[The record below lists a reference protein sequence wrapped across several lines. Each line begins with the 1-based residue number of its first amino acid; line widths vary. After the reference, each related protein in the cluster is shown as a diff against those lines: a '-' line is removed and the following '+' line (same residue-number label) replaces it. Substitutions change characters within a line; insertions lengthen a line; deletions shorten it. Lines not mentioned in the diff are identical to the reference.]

1 MLNIREYNKMTK
13 KKKSPVTEEAQ
24 NEELQEEL
32 QTEDKPEI
40 IEPVVTEA
48 EEINDLKNQLLRT
61 LADNENNRRRYE
73 KEKEDLSAYI
83 ISNFAKE
90 MLSVL
95 DNLQRAIEVSSKIN
109 IEDDKIDKNTLDFIE
124 GVKLTEK
131 QLTSI
136 NEKFKITKVDSLNS
150 KFDPNMH
157 QAMFEIENDEE
168 EEVTILQVIQ
178 DGFKIEERILRP
190 ALVGV
195 SKKKGENKDKN
206 EENKEDS
213 AN

>member
-1 MLNIREYNKMTK
+1 MTK
-13 KKKSPVTEEAQ
+13 KKKSPITKEAQ
-24 NEELQEEL
+24 NEESQEDL
-32 QTEDKPEI
+32 QTEDKSEI

-95 DNLQRAIEVSSKIN
+95 DNLQRAIVVSSKIDT
-109 IEDDKIDKNTLDFIE
+109 EDDKIDKNTLDFIE

-131 QLTSI
+131 QLNSI
-136 NEKFKITKVDSLNS
+136 NEKFKITKVDSLNN

-157 QAMFEIENDEE
+157 QAMFEIENEDEE
-168 EEVTILQVIQ
+168 EGTILQVIQ
-178 DGFKIEERILRP
+178 DGFKIEDRLLRP

-195 SKKKGENKDKN
+195 SKKKSK
-206 EENKEDS
+206 
-213 AN
+213 

>member
-1 MLNIREYNKMTK
+1 MTK
-13 KKKSPVTEEAQ
+13 KKKSSVTEEAQ

-32 QTEDKPEI
+32 QTGDKPEI

-73 KEKEDLSAYI
+73 KEKEDLSTYI

-95 DNLQRAIEVSSKIN
+95 DNLHRAIEVSSKIDTK
-109 IEDDKIDKNTLDFIE
+109 DDKIDKNTLDFIE

-131 QLTSI
+131 QLSSI
-136 NEKFKITKVDSLNS
+136 NEKFKITKVDSLNN

-157 QAMFEIENDEE
+157 QAMFEIENDDEE
-168 EEVTILQVIQ
+168 EGTILQVIQ
-178 DGFKIEERILRP
+178 DGFKIEDRLLRP

-195 SKKKGENKDKN
+195 SKKISK
-206 EENKEDS
+206 
-213 AN
+213 

>member
-1 MLNIREYNKMTK
+1 MTK
-13 KKKSPVTEEAQ
+13 KKKSPITEGAQ
-24 NEELQEEL
+24 NEELQEDL

-73 KEKEDLSAYI
+73 KEKEDLSTYI

-95 DNLQRAIEVSSKIN
+95 DNLQRAIEVSGKIDT
-109 IEDDKIDKNTLDFIE
+109 EDDKIDKNTLDFIE

-131 QLTSI
+131 QLSSI
-136 NEKFKITKVDSLNS
+136 NEKFKITKVDSLNN

-157 QAMFEIENDEE
+157 QAMFEIENDDEE
-168 EEVTILQVIQ
+168 EGTILQVVQ
-178 DGFKIEERILRP
+178 DGFKIEDRLLRP

-195 SKKKGENKDKN
+195 SKKKSK
-206 EENKEDS
+206 
-213 AN
+213 

>member
-1 MLNIREYNKMTK
+1 MTK

-73 KEKEDLSAYI
+73 KEKEDLSTYI

-109 IEDDKIDKNTLDFIE
+109 TEDDKIDKNTLDFIE

-131 QLTSI
+131 QLSSI
-136 NEKFKITKVDSLNS
+136 NEKFKITKVDSLNN

-157 QAMFEIENDEE
+157 QAMFEIENDDEE
-168 EEVTILQVIQ
+168 EGTILQVVQ
-178 DGFKIEERILRP
+178 DGFKIEDRLLRP

-195 SKKKGENKDKN
+195 SKKKSK
-206 EENKEDS
+206 
-213 AN
+213 

>member
-1 MLNIREYNKMTK
+1 MTK

-24 NEELQEEL
+24 NEELQEDL

-109 IEDDKIDKNTLDFIE
+109 TEDDKIDKNTLDFIE

-168 EEVTILQVIQ
+168 EEGTILQVIQ
-178 DGFKIEERILRP
+178 DGFKIEDRLLRP

-195 SKKKGENKDKN
+195 SKKTHK
-206 EENKEDS
+206 
-213 AN
+213 

>member
-1 MLNIREYNKMTK
+1 MTK
-13 KKKSPVTEEAQ
+13 KKKSPITEEAQ
-24 NEELQEEL
+24 NEELQEDL

-40 IEPVVTEA
+40 IEPTVTEA

-73 KEKEDLSAYI
+73 KEKEDLSTYI

-95 DNLQRAIEVSSKIN
+95 DNLHRAIEVSSKIDTK
-109 IEDDKIDKNTLDFIE
+109 DDKIDKNTLDFIE

-131 QLTSI
+131 QLSSI
-136 NEKFKITKVDSLNS
+136 NEKFKITKVDSLNN

-157 QAMFEIENDEE
+157 QAMFEIENDDEE
-168 EEVTILQVIQ
+168 EGTILQVIQ
-178 DGFKIEERILRP
+178 DGFKIEDRLLRP

-195 SKKKGENKDKN
+195 SKKNSK
-206 EENKEDS
+206 
-213 AN
+213 

>member
-1 MLNIREYNKMTK
+1 MTK

-61 LADNENNRRRYE
+61 LADNENSRRRYE

-109 IEDDKIDKNTLDFIE
+109 TEDDKIDKNTLDFIE

-131 QLTSI
+131 QLSSI
-136 NEKFKITKVDSLNS
+136 NEKFKITKVDSLNN

-157 QAMFEIENDEE
+157 QAMFEIENDDEE
-168 EEVTILQVIQ
+168 EGTILQVIQ
-178 DGFKIEERILRP
+178 DGFKIEDRLLRP

-195 SKKKGENKDKN
+195 SKKISK
-206 EENKEDS
+206 
-213 AN
+213 

>member
-1 MLNIREYNKMTK
+1 MLNIREYNQMTK

-32 QTEDKPEI
+32 QTEDKKEI
-40 IEPVVTEA
+40 IEPVITEA

-73 KEKEDLSAYI
+73 KEKEDLSTYI

-95 DNLQRAIEVSSKIN
+95 DNLQRAVEVSSKIDT
-109 IEDDKIDKNTLDFIE
+109 EDDKVDKNTLDFIE

-131 QLTSI
+131 QLNSI
-136 NEKFKITKVDSLNS
+136 NEKFKITKVDSLNN

-157 QAMFEIENDEE
+157 QAMFEIENDDEE
-168 EEVTILQVIQ
+168 EGTILQVIQ
-178 DGFKIEERILRP
+178 DGFKIEDRLLRP

-195 SKKKGENKDKN
+195 SKKKPK
-206 EENKEDS
+206 
-213 AN
+213 